1 MLLQEFPRTRL
12 FETLREMQQLQQQF
26 NRLFDS
32 NSWRAAGEFP
42 PINVWTNENS
52 ATVTAEV
59 PGLSPED
66 IEISVVNDTLTLKGE
81 RRPEPLAEGES
92 LHRQERGFGQFA
104 RTIQLPFRVD
114 ADKVE
119 AIFKR
124 GILSITLPRTEQDK
138 PRKISVRGEQ

>member
-26 NRLFDS
+26 NRLFES
-32 NSWRAAGEFP
+32 NQWRVAGEFP

-59 PGLSPED
+59 PGLAPED
-66 IEISVVNDTLTLKGE
+66 IEISVVNDALTLKGE

-92 LHRQERGFGQFA
+92 LHRQERGFGQFS

-119 AIFKR
+119 AVFKR
-124 GILSITLPRTEQDK
+124 GILSITLPRTEQDR
-138 PRKISVRGEQ
+138 PRKISVRGE

>member
-12 FETLREMQQLQQQF
+12 FDTFREMERLQQQF

-32 NSWRAAGEFP
+32 NAWRVAGEFP
-42 PINVWTNENS
+42 PINVWTSEDS

-66 IEISVVNDTLTLKGE
+66 IDISVVNDTLTLKGE
-81 RRPEPLAEGES
+81 RRPEPLGEGES

-104 RTIQLPFRVD
+104 RTIQLPYRVD
-114 ADKVE
+114 AEKVE
-119 AIFKR
+119 ASFKR
-124 GILSITLPRTEQDK
+124 GILTITLPRSEADK
-138 PRKISVRGEQ
+138 PRKISVRGQ

>member
-12 FETLREMQQLQQQF
+12 FETLREMQTLQQQF
-26 NRLFDS
+26 NRLFEN
-32 NSWRAAGEFP
+32 NSWRVSGEFP
-42 PINVWTNENS
+42 PLNVWTNENS

-81 RRPEPLAEGES
+81 RRPEPLGEGES
-92 LHRQERGFGQFA
+92 LHRQERGFGQFS
-104 RTIQLPFRVD
+104 RTLQLPFRVD

-119 AIFKR
+119 AVFKR
-124 GILSITLPRTEQDK
+124 GILSITLPRTEQDR
-138 PRKISVRGEQ
+138 PRKISVRGE

>member
-26 NRLFDS
+26 QRIFDN
-32 NSWRAAGEFP
+32 NSWRVAGEFP
-42 PINVWTNENS
+42 PINVWTSEHS

-104 RTIQLPFRVD
+104 RTIQLPYRVD

-119 AIFKR
+119 ASFKR
-124 GILSITLPRTEQDK
+124 GVLTITLPRTEQDR